1 MMSGWKE
8 KELSFKPID
17 IAKNTPL
24 ISQAQGQRK
33 SQANIFGK
41 KGADG
46 HS

>member
-17 IAKNTPL
+17 IAKDTPL

-33 SQANIFGK
+33 SQDYIVGK
-41 KGADG
+41 EGADR
-46 HS
+46 SS